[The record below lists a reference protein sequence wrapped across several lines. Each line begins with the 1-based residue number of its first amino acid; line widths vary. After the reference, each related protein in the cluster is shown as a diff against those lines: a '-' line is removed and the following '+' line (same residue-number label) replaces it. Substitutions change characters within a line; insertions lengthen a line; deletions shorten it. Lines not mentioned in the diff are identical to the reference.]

1 MAFSQIMIILEK
13 RNRRVTATRS
23 PWLTN
28 LADYVRA
35 VLGLK
40 EGTITAPTES
50 TEALRNV
57 LGLRS

>member
-1 MAFSQIMIILEK
+1 MIILEK